1 MRRSGMN
8 LRKWIMRRIAVPVLR
23 HLPMAS
29 ATTFVEGI
37 GCWEF
42 DRIPELRDQILKSV
56 DFAKK
61 RMQADWNVEE
71 LSRTISGR
79 LTRWRLRDV
88 LLDGPDK
95 ARALNTFDV
104 IGREHLEVA
113 QAEGKGVILLA
124 NHFGSHVLPGHWMLR
139 EGIDFRF
146 LTERPRH
153 VSKSLDH
160 YFQSSGPLGQT
171 ELFISRV
178 KSGNDGVSSIFR
190 SLRILKAGH
199 VLLIASDVRWA
210 DNQSVVA
217 EFLGD
222 RWKFTPIWAI
232 LAQRCGAPV
241 LPCYCTMLP
250 DGRHRLEFEA
260 PYHVAPGAN
269 LQETVQAALK
279 RLEAK
284 VIEDPTNANDYFFWA
299 LDRQPATLALK
310 CNDAEIVGS
319 LDSKNTVLTYAGP
332 HVGTSAALKSRTE
345 STTNRD

>member
-1 MRRSGMN
+1 
-8 LRKWIMRRIAVPVLR
+8 MRRIAVPVLR

-29 ATTFVEGI
+29 AVNFVEGI
-37 GCWEF
+37 GRWEF
-42 DRIPELRDQILKSV
+42 DRIPELREQIIKSV
-56 DFAKK
+56 DFAKS
-61 RMQADWNVEE
+61 RLQVDWNVEE
-71 LSRTISGR
+71 LSRMISGR

-88 LLDGPDK
+88 LLDGSDK
-95 ARALNTFDV
+95 DRALNTFDV
-104 IGREHLEVA
+104 IGREHMDAALG
-113 QAEGKGVILLA
+113 QGKGVILLA

-153 VSKSLDH
+153 VSKSLDQ
-160 YFQSSGPLGQT
+160 YFQSTGPLGQT

-190 SLRILKAGH
+190 SLRILKAGN
-199 VLLIASDVRWA
+199 VLLIASDVRWG

-232 LAQRCGAPV
+232 LAQRSGAPV

-260 PYHVAPGAN
+260 PYHVAPGAS

-279 RLEAK
+279 RLETK
-284 VIEDPTNANDYFFWA
+284 VLEDPTNANDYFFWA
-299 LDRQPATLALK
+299 LDHQPATLVLK
-310 CNDAEIVGS
+310 CTDAENAGFPE
-319 LDSKNTVLTYAGP
+319 SKNAAQAYAGP
-332 HVGTSAALKSRTE
+332 HVGTTSALKNRSDYTV
-345 STTNRD
+345 NRD